1 MRASKDQFI
10 RCFNPA
16 DHALSDRFR
25 FDFGRDSPSAA
36 GKTDGPAAVLDDLT
50 ENSLVIRTYHE
61 PHAARNVATTYKLL
75 VFEKKGAPYPTA
87 SHCMLRIRF
96 ATTRTKAC
104 TRLGELAPAKYPRVV

>member
-1 MRASKDQFI
+1 MHTRTPTLCTRYACTFSGDQ
-10 RCFNPA
+10 
-16 DHALSDRFR
+16 
-25 FDFGRDSPSAA
+25 PSAA
-36 GKTDGPAAVLDDLT
+36 GKTDGPASVPDDLT
-50 ENSLVIRTYHE
+50 ENSLVIGTYHE

-75 VFEKKGAPYPTA
+75 VFEKKGAPFPTA